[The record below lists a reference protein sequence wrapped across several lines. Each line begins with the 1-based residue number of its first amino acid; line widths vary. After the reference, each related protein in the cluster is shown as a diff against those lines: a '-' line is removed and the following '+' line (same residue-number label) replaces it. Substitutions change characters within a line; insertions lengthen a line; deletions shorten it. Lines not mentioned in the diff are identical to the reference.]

1 MPKFIESMKARKILG
16 FTELTELI
24 EVLIIEI
31 NVGSYFSFKMI
42 FFTLCV
48 TYSKYF

>member
-31 NVGSYFSFKMI
+31 NLDHI
-42 FFTLCV
+42 FLL
-48 TYSKYF
+48 K